1 MKVDIII
8 PAFHGVYLKDA
19 IDSCLNQ
26 TYKNYQITVVDDCSP
41 NHNVKKICDLYPK
54 VRYLRTEANLGPAG
68 ARNFGIKN
76 TSFEI
81 ISFLDE
87 DDIMEQ
93 NKLFYSIEEFKKDSS
108 IGMTCGNYR
117 VLLNGKLKPQ
127 FYKRAIQIEYKN
139 LLRTN
144 FVATGS
150 VSIKRDTLN
159 TVGYFNEEYW
169 IGEDYDLW
177 LRCSELYPIKY
188 IHKVLYFYRV
198 IPQGNSLTQRE
209 DIQRKHL
216 ENITK
221 IRKESIERVK
231 IQK

>member
-150 VSIKRDTLN
+150 VSIKRDILN